1 MPWGTSRSG
10 YRVLEHVTEDA
21 WMETADGVRACR
33 QSFADLPESLSDQ
46 RMIEDEDNETVSDL
60 G

>member
-1 MPWGTSRSG
+1 MGSEPVDSHLRTFWWK
-10 YRVLEHVTEDA
+10 D
-21 WMETADGVRACR
+21 
-33 QSFADLPESLSDQ
+33 FLPESLSDQ

>member
-1 MPWGTSRSG
+1 M